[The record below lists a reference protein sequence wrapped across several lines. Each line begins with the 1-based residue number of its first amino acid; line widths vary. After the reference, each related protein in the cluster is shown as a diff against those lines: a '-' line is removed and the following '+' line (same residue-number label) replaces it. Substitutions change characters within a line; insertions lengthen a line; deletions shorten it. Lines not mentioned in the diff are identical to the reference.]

1 MDDLVMLELLLF
13 FVVCALVLVAFMLA
27 GVRDELANIDY
38 ELSTRNLFELWDRG
52 QREFYTTDFED

>member
-13 FVVCALVLVAFMLA
+13 FLVCALVLVAFILA